1 MDIEELKETDIWT
14 LYEKS
19 RNYCRLIN
27 MYTDTDRNH
36 RFYNGDQWEGLKVKG
51 IEPVQLNFIKA
62 IVKYKVGNINSNL
75 WAANFSSEN
84 FENKEF
90 RQTAEKTCEMLNK
103 KASKVWE
110 KDNLDLKVRKV
121 TKDAAINDEGVMYVH
136 YDVENQ
142 TPINEIIS
150 KNDIYFG
157 NENDSDIQRQPY
169 ILIKQRLPVIEV
181 QNIARAEGV
190 SEEKLKWICG
200 DNDTFEESGEAAKL
214 EKDNMC
220 TVVTKFYKEN
230 GTVYFAKTTRYL
242 EIKKD
247 TDSGLTLYPV
257 AHMIWEEKEG
267 SARGEG
273 EVRRHIPNQ
282 IEVNKTIM
290 RRLITVKNTAYPQK
304 IVNTDKIM
312 NPSAVDQVGATL
324 KTKGGMSVEDVRNVF
339 ATVQPAQMSTDVE
352 KVQNELISITRE
364 LAGAGDIA
372 TGEVNPESASGKAI
386 LAVQQAAQQPL
397 VEQLSELKTFIE
409 NLVRIWLDMFIVY
422 SQEGITLEETVTDP
436 NTGEEITQLVT
447 VPQTV
452 MEELQAIVKVDITPK
467 GAFDK
472 FAQEVSL
479 ENLLKA
485 GYFNAQRLPELKI
498 YVKLLD
504 DDSVMPKAKL
514 EEAIELME
522 EEQRKIAMINA
533 QAQMMKQQANQFL
546 NADPDAQAEQMS
558 EAQMQAEYDAAMQ
571 ATEAERAG
579 MEEEREATAEEREEV
594 DN

>member
-1 MDIEELKETDIWT
+1 MDIEELKQTDIWE
-14 LYEKS
+14 LYERS

-27 MYTDTDRNH
+27 MYTDTDKNYN
-36 RFYNGDQWEGLKVKG
+36 FYNGDQWNGLKIKG

-90 RQTAEKTCEMLNK
+90 RKTAEKTCEMLNK
-103 KASKVWE
+103 KAGRVWE
-110 KDNLDLKVRKV
+110 RDNLDLKIRKV
-121 TKDAAINDEGVMYVH
+121 TKDSAINDEGVMYVH
-136 YDVENQ
+136 YDMENQ
-142 TPINEIIS
+142 TPINEIVS

-181 QNIARAEGV
+181 QEMALAESI
-190 SEEKLKWICG
+190 SEEKVKWICG
-200 DNDTFEESGEAAKL
+200 DNDTFEESGEAAKI

-220 TVVTKFYKEN
+220 TVITKFYKEN
-230 GTVYFAKTTRYL
+230 GTVHFAKTTRYV

-247 TDSGLTLYPV
+247 TDSGLTLYPI

-273 EVRRHIPNQ
+273 EVRRHIANQ

-304 IVNTDKIM
+304 VVNTDKVM
-312 NPSAVDQVGATL
+312 NPSAVDTVGGTI
-324 KTKGGMSVEDVRNVF
+324 KTKGGQTVDDVSKIF
-339 ATVQPAQMSTDVE
+339 AHIQPAQMSTDVE

-372 TGEVNPESASGKAI
+372 TGQVNPESASGKAI

-397 VEQLSELKTFIE
+397 VEQLSELKTFVE
-409 NLVRIWLDMFIVY
+409 DLVRIWLDMFIVY
-422 SQEGITLEETVTDP
+422 SQDGITLEETVTDP
-436 NTGEEITQLVT
+436 QTGEEITQLVT

-452 MEELQAIVKVDITPK
+452 MQELQATVKVDITPK

-485 GYFNAQRLPELKI
+485 GYFSIQRLPELKV

-522 EEQRKIAMINA
+522 EEQRKIAAINA
-533 QAQMMKQQANQFL
+533 QAQMMQQRANQFL
-546 NADPDAQAEQMS
+546 NEDPDAQAEEIS
-558 EAQMQAEYDAAMQ
+558 NAQMQAQLD
-571 ATEAERAG
+571 AERAG
-579 MEEEREATAEEREEV
+579 MATEREATAEEREEV

>member
-1 MDIEELKETDIWT
+1 
-14 LYEKS
+14 
-19 RNYCRLIN
+19 
-27 MYTDTDRNH
+27 MYTDTDKNYN
-36 RFYNGDQWEGLKVKG
+36 FYNGDQWNGLKIKG
-51 IEPVQLNFIKA
+51 VEPVQLNFIKA

-84 FENKEF
+84 FENREF
-90 RQTAEKTCEMLNK
+90 RKVAERTCEMLNK
-103 KASKVWE
+103 KAGRVWE
-110 KDNLDLKVRKV
+110 KDNLDLKIRKV

-136 YDVENQ
+136 YDIEEE
-142 TPINEIIS
+142 TPINEIIP

-181 QNIARAEGV
+181 QEMALAEGV
-190 SEEKLKWICG
+190 SEEKVKCILG
-200 DNDTFEESGEAAKL
+200 DNDTFEESGEAAKI

-230 GTVYFAKTTRYL
+230 GTVHFAKTTRYV

-247 TDSGLTLYPV
+247 TDSGLKLYPI

-273 EVRRHIPNQ
+273 EVRRHIANQ

-304 IVNTDKIM
+304 VVNTDKVM
-312 NPSAVDQVGATL
+312 NPSAVDTVGGTI
-324 KTKGGMSVEDVRNVF
+324 KTRGGQTVDDVSKIF
-339 ATVQPAQMSTDVE
+339 AHIQPAQMSTDVE

-372 TGEVNPESASGKAI
+372 TGQVNPESASGKAI

-397 VEQLSELKTFIE
+397 VEQLSELKAFVEDLI
-409 NLVRIWLDMFIVY
+409 RIWLDMFIVY
-422 SQEGITLEETVTDP
+422 SADGITLEDTQTDP

-452 MEELQAIVKVDITPK
+452 MQELQATVKIDITPK

-485 GYFNAQRLPELKI
+485 GYFSIQRLPELKV

-522 EEQRKIAMINA
+522 EEQRKIAAINA
-533 QAQMMKQQANQFL
+533 QAQMMQQQANQFL
-546 NADPDAQAEQMS
+546 NADPDAQAEQIS
-558 EAQMQAEYDAAMQ
+558 EAQMQAQ
-571 ATEAERAG
+571 INAERAG
-579 MEEEREATAEEREEV
+579 MATEREATAEEREEV

>member
-1 MDIEELKETDIWT
+1 MDIEELKETDIWA

-27 MYTDTDRNH
+27 MYTDTDRNF
-36 RFYNGDQWEGLKVKG
+36 RFYNGDQWEGLKIKG

-62 IVKYKVGNINSNL
+62 IIKYKVGNINSNL

-90 RQTAEKTCEMLNK
+90 RKVAERTCEMLNK
-103 KASKVWE
+103 KAGKVWE
-110 KDNLDLKVRKV
+110 KDGLDLKIRKV
-121 TKDAAINDEGVMYVH
+121 TKNAAINDEGIMYVH

-181 QNIARAEGV
+181 QEMARAEGV

-200 DNDTFEESGEAAKL
+200 DNDTFEESGEVSKL

-230 GTVYFAKTTRYL
+230 GTVHFAKTTRYL
-242 EIKKD
+242 EIKED

-273 EVRRHIPNQ
+273 EVRRLIPNQ

-304 IVNTDKIM
+304 VVNMDKVM